1 LFAVGHFAL
10 GYLTG
15 KASSKLFK
23 AKMNLPLILVVSVLP
38 DIDLILQ
45 FIYPA
50 LFMHRGPTH
59 SIITFTVLMLP
70 LFIVYKR
77 QAIPYYAALLS
88 HSLIGDYFTGG
99 VELFWPIS
107 KDWFEFVINGRGI
120 DVRSLGSVIAE
131 LTFFFIML
139 LLMLRSKELQSLLK
153 PQKTNLALIIAF
165 GAILGPLLSAGRG
178 SETSLPALLIIPSLF
193 WLVILAYLILLELKH
208 RLKPPRVLT
217 AVDI

>member
-15 KASSKLFK
+15 KGSSKLFK

-45 FIYPA
+45 FITPE

-70 LFIVYKR
+70 IFIIYRR
-77 QAIPYYAALLS
+77 QAVPYYAALLS

-99 VELFWPIS
+99 IELFWPIS
-107 KDWFEFVINGRGI
+107 KDWFEFTVNGRGI

-131 LTFFFIML
+131 LALFIIML
-139 LLMLRSKELQSLLK
+139 LLILRSKELQSLLK

-178 SETSLPALLIIPSLF
+178 SETSLPTLLIIPSLF
-193 WLVILAYLILLELKH
+193 WLVILAYLILLGLKR
-208 RLKPPRVLT
+208 RLKPPRLFAAAGV
-217 AVDI
+217 